1 MEKAR
6 PRRMGLLRYIAVGG
20 GLLSLVL
27 IVLAVLVAFDRFRVG
42 THETD
47 PGVALATTGLA
58 LFTGLLFFAAAVTA
72 YFAYDEISTST
83 ISNRLSADA
92 NEALADANKANL
104 ALQMD
109 NRFNSDRALRIRH
122 GSVTFL
128 AKHQSDENGELRRDL
143 DLDCRDFERL
153 SPYATDKAHRW
164 NDLPSDL
171 IDLFNYFDWIGYLA
185 LEKPKTIDLDVVAQK
200 FGPWI
205 IEYYHICE
213 KEIDQIRINYP
224 ARWRY
229 LKRLYE
235 KLVQKEE
242 VDWNN
247 NSTADSP
254 SYREKDSPE
263 EIAAFL
269 FREHARSHRGAT
281 P

>member
-1 MEKAR
+1 MENSR

-20 GLLSLVL
+20 GLFSLVL
-27 IVLAVLVAFDRFRVG
+27 VALAVLVAFELFKVG
-42 THETD
+42 THGTD

-83 ISNRLSADA
+83 YSNKLS
-92 NEALADANKANL
+92 ADANKANL

-122 GSVTFL
+122 GAVTFL
-128 AKHQSDENGELRRDL
+128 AKHQRDENGELRRDL
-143 DLDCRDFERL
+143 PLDCRDVERL
-153 SPYATDKAHRW
+153 SPYATDKAYLW

-185 LEKPKTIDLDVVAQK
+185 IEKPETIDLDVVAQK

-213 KEIDQIRINYP
+213 REIDQILIDYP

-229 LKRLYE
+229 LKPLYE

-242 VDWNN
+242 EDWNN
-247 NSTADSP
+247 NRTADSP
-254 SYREKDSPE
+254 PYRGPKGSPQ
-263 EIAAFL
+263 EIDAFL
-269 FREHARSHRGAT
+269 IREHARSHRGAT

>member
-1 MEKAR
+1 
-6 PRRMGLLRYIAVGG
+6 
-20 GLLSLVL
+20 LVL
-27 IVLAVLVAFDRFRVG
+27 VVLAVLVAFDRFKVG

-72 YFAYDEISTST
+72 YFAYDEISTT
-83 ISNRLSADA
+83 TVSNKLSAAA
-92 NEALADANKANL
+92 NEASADANKANL

-109 NRFNSDRALRIRH
+109 NRFNSDRALRLRH
-122 GSVTFL
+122 GAITFL
-128 AKHQSDENGELRRDL
+128 AKHQRDENGELRRDL
-143 DLDCRDFERL
+143 DLNCRDPERL

-185 LEKPKTIDLDVVAQK
+185 LERPKTIDLDVVAQK

-205 IEYYHICE
+205 IDYYYICE

-235 KLVQKEE
+235 RLVQKEE

-254 SYREKDSPE
+254 SYREKDSPD
-263 EIAAFL
+263 EIDAFL

>member
-1 MEKAR
+1 
-6 PRRMGLLRYIAVGG
+6 MGLLRLIAFGG

-27 IVLAVLVAFDRFRVG
+27 IVLAVLVAFDRFKIG

-72 YFAYDEISTST
+72 YFAYDEISTSS
-83 ISNRLSADA
+83 IQNKLSAAANEASADA
-92 NEALADANKANL
+92 NEASADANKANL

-122 GSVTFL
+122 GAVTFL
-128 AKHQSDENGELRRDL
+128 AKHQRDGNGELIRDL
-143 DLDCRDFERL
+143 DLDCRVSETL
-153 SPYATDKAHRW
+153 SPYATDEAYRW

-229 LKRLYE
+229 LNPLYE
-235 KLVQKEE
+235 RLVQKEE
-242 VDWNN
+242 ADWNN
-247 NSTADSP
+247 NITADSP
-254 SYREKDSPE
+254 PYRGPKGSAD
-263 EIAAFL
+263 EINAFL
-269 FREHARSHRGAT
+269 IQQ
-281 P
+281 